1 MSPARQKKQ
10 DLGGEKFD
18 LEKYSVVDAYS
29 IRVLRSNWRKHVY
42 QPETFQTETIL
53 PPVIN

>member
-1 MSPARQKKQ
+1 MFPARQKKQ
-10 DLGGEKFD
+10 DLGGGKFD

-29 IRVLRSNWRKHVY
+29 IRVLRRNWRKHVD
-42 QPETFQTETIL
+42 QSETFQTETIL